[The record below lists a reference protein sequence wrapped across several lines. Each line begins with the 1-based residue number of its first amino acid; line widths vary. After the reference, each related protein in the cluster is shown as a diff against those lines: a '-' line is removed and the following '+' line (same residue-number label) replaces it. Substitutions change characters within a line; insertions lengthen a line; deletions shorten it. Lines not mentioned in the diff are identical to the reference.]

1 MRLLICGDRNWTDEI
16 AIAAIICYLKPTVI
30 IEGECRG
37 ADKLARKVAEEL
49 GYLVKDKTILP
60 FPADWNRYGN
70 GAGHIRNT
78 QMLKEGKPE
87 LVGAFHSDIENSRG
101 TANMLTQ
108 AEDNGISYFLI
119 DKEVK
124 GE

>member
-1 MRLLICGDRNWTDEI
+1 VRLLICGDRNWTDEI

-78 QMLKEGKPE
+78 QMLKEGKPDMI
-87 LVGAFHSDIENSRG
+87 GAFSSDIENSRG

-108 AEDNGISYFLI
+108 AEDSNIPYFLI
-119 DKEVK
+119 DREVK
-124 GE
+124 

>member
-78 QMLKEGKPE
+78 QMLKEGKPDMI
-87 LVGAFHSDIENSRG
+87 GAFSSDIENSRG

-108 AEDNGISYFLI
+108 AEDSNIPYFLI
-119 DKEVK
+119 DREVK
-124 GE
+124 